1 MTQPQIW
8 KLLIAVFM
16 IATYLPVY
24 RFRNNKYFRFFLILS
39 LIDPIYC
46 IIRYT
51 FNIYDYNYLPLAA
64 VIMFIGLPTK
74 ETKIKFFSF
83 VLIIVLM
90 PNLGRDRILELLI
103 IEGVFCYMIY
113 FFWEEIK
120 LTYEQTNRPPLFIL
134 LLIIFTIINAVK
146 LYLFYTNVEVL
157 TNFFTLFL
165 IVGILI
171 AIIIFIIGPEFQIQ
185 LNFKTINP
193 TSQHQN
199 LTVIH
204 NINNELAYKNY
215 ENILPKDIT
224 KTEIR
229 VLFEISKGLKSQEIS
244 DKLYVSRKTV
254 YFHCNNLKA
263 KLDYKTMNQL
273 VKFAVENSSYLE
285 QKIDAGNNTSK
296 KIMKTIKKTS

>member
-8 KLLIAVFM
+8 KLLIAIYM
-16 IATYLPVY
+16 IAAYLPVY
-24 RFRNNKYFRFFLILS
+24 RFRNNKYFKFFLILS

-46 IIRYT
+46 FIRYT
-51 FNIYDYNYLPLAA
+51 FKIYDYNYLPLAA
-64 VIMFIGLPTK
+64 VIMLIGLPTK
-74 ETKIKFFSF
+74 EKRIKFFSF

-113 FFWEEIK
+113 FFWEEVK
-120 LTYEQTNRPPLFIL
+120 VTYEQSNRLTLFLL
-134 LLIIFTIINAVK
+134 LLIIDTIVNAVK

-157 TNFFTLFL
+157 TNFFTVFL
-165 IVGILI
+165 IIGILI
-171 AIIIFIIGPEFQIQ
+171 AIVIFIIGPEFQIQ
-185 LNFKTINP
+185 VNFKTINP
-193 TSQHQN
+193 TSKHQN
-199 LTVIH
+199 QTVIH
-204 NINNELAYKNY
+204 NINNEMVFKNY
-215 ENILPKDIT
+215 ENILPQDLT

-229 VLFEISKGLKSQEIS
+229 ILFEISKGLKSQEIA
-244 DKLYVSRKTV
+244 DKFYVSRKTV

-285 QKIDAGNNTSK
+285 
-296 KIMKTIKKTS
+296 